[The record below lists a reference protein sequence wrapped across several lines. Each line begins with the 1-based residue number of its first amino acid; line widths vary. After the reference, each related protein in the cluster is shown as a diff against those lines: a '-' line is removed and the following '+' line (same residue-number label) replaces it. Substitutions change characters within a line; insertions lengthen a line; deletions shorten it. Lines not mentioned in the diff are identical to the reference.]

1 MIFFICILDSYII
14 IHKVFVNITI
24 ETIILFEIYG
34 EIGLYLKYYFIYNE
48 FYLKLKKNEEKY
60 KKKPKHLSL
69 GRMPV

>member
-1 MIFFICILDSYII
+1 MIFFICMLDSYII

-48 FYLKLKKNEEKY
+48 FYLKF
-60 KKKPKHLSL
+60 
-69 GRMPV
+69 

>member
-69 GRMPV
+69 GRMLV

>member
-14 IHKVFVNITI
+14 LHKVFVNITI

-69 GRMPV
+69 GRMLV

>member
-48 FYLKLKKNEEKY
+48 FYLKLKKMKRNI
-60 KKKPKHLSL
+60 KKSPNI
-69 GRMPV
+69 

>member
-69 GRMPV
+69 GWMLV